1 MTDQDGDIPHPA
13 NDEDPHNNYTLRERL
28 SGAHSSFSLDL
39 PQTVRVVVVKN
50 RRHQSFPQIP
60 PQMANFTG
68 IKVKAINVD
77 LQESLKM
84 LCYALFFLSRRFRK

>member
-13 NDEDPHNNYTLRERL
+13 NDEDSHNNYTLPERL
-28 SGAHSSFSLDL
+28 TGALSLFYSSLDL

-68 IKVKAINVD
+68 IRIKAINVD
-77 LQESLKM
+77 RQQSLKM
-84 LCYALFFLSRRFRK
+84 LRYALF